1 MKSTEQHWLNEYLP
15 ELPNYK
21 IADIRNN
28 QQFKTDTI
36 AMLAQALG
44 AEFHQYVDKPN
55 DYSAKDVNKWQF
67 FPSGSDKAILFL
79 PEYVCDTIGEARERQ
94 ICELFNIRIKY
105 VSNPVQL

>member
-1 MKSTEQHWLNEYLP
+1 MKPTEQHWLNEYLP

-21 IADIRNN
+21 IADIQTN

-36 AMLAQALG
+36 ARLAHALG

-55 DYSAKDVNKWQF
+55 DYSAKDIGKWQF
-67 FPSGSDKAILFL
+67 LPTGADKAILFL
-79 PEYVCDTIGEARERQ
+79 PDHVCSDIGEAKEKQ